1 MSLWNPSG
9 IGPTVQH
16 AGTFNGNPMTA
27 VAGIATLESLT
38 EDIYENLNE
47 KGEYLRKTL
56 SILFK
61 EIEAPITVS
70 GIASLFALQFTAEE
84 VFDYRSYAKSNNT
97 LMKTMFIGLLNEGY
111 LLSNRC
117 AGNISASHT
126 YEEIDGFLEAIK
138 NVLHRSGYG

>member
-1 MSLWNPSG
+1 MIFDEVISFRVAYGGAQEYYKIKPDLTSFGKIIGGGMPVGAFGGREDIMSLWNPSG

-61 EIEAPITVS
+61 EIEAPITL
-70 GIASLFALQFTAEE
+70 SL
-84 VFDYRSYAKSNNT
+84 
-97 LMKTMFIGLLNEGY
+97 IH
-111 LLSNRC
+111 
-117 AGNISASHT
+117 ISEPT
-126 YEEIDGFLEAIK
+126 RPY
-138 NVLHRSGYG
+138 